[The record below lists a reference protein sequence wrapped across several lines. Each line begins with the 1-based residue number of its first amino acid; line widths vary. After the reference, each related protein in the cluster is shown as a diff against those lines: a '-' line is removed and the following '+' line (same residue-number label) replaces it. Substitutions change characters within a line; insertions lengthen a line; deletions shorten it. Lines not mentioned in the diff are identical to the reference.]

1 MGGPIDG
8 NSNIDGTLQII
19 NAMSGSLTGSGLLAG
34 DLVIVIGP
42 PMDSVQY
49 RVPMT
54 VTASFRVVYTEET
67 ARVPSLDTGAFRV

>member
-1 MGGPIDG
+1 MHLALTIAGVLDG
-8 NSNIDGTLQII
+8 DSN
-19 NAMSGSLTGSGLLAG
+19 AAASLI
-34 DLVIVIGP
+34 VVIGV